1 MALPDIEILY
11 EDGPVIVVNKPAG
24 LLTQAPLGIDNL
36 EVRLKQFLKAREGK
50 EGNIYLAVL
59 HRIDRPVSGAIA
71 FARHVRAARRISEQ
85 FEGRMVE
92 KKYWALVE
100 GEPEASEGTFTDY
113 LQKLDGEARSVVV
126 PAGHPEGKLAVLH
139 YRVIGRGAG
148 VPSVQASGVSG
159 QTPAEQ
165 TASPGVAVSD
175 SGSSANF
182 SGSQF
187 ASGYGALLE
196 IELETGRTHQI
207 RVQCSSRGLPLLGD
221 ELYGS
226 KVPFGPPSADA
237 RERVIALHARTLKF
251 RHPMTREP
259 VEVVAPLPTY
269 WPAVG

>member
-1 MALPDIEILY
+1 MAVANIEILY
-11 EDGPVIVVNKPAG
+11 EDGPVLVVNKPAG

-36 EVRLKQFLKAREGK
+36 EVRVKQFLKAREGK

-92 KKYWALVE
+92 KKYWALVA
-100 GEPEASEGTFTDY
+100 GGPQDDAGTLTDY

-139 YRVIGRGAG
+139 YRVLKRFDA
-148 VPSVQASGVSG
+148 
-159 QTPAEQ
+159 QTL
-165 TASPGVAVSD
+165 V
-175 SGSSANF
+175 
-182 SGSQF
+182 
-187 ASGYGALLE
+187 E

-207 RVQCSSRGLPLLGD
+207 RVQFSSRGWPLLGD

-226 KVPFGPPSADA
+226 QTPFGPPSDDV

-251 RHPMTREP
+251 RHPMTKAP
-259 VEVVAPLPTY
+259 VEIAAPLPGY
-269 WPAVG
+269 WPEEVRSLS

>member
-1 MALPDIEILY
+1 MMVPSEIEILY
-11 EDGPVIVVNKPAG
+11 EDGPVLVVNKPAG

-36 EVRLKQFLKAREGK
+36 EVRLRQFLKAREGK

-100 GEPEASEGTFTDY
+100 NRPAADSGTFTDY
-113 LQKLDGEARSVVV
+113 IQKLDGEARSVVV
-126 PAGHPEGKLAVLH
+126 PTGHAEGKLAVLH
-139 YRVIGRGAG
+139 YRVLDGTGMPPEAG
-148 VPSVQASGVSG
+148 
-159 QTPAEQ
+159 T
-165 TASPGVAVSD
+165 
-175 SGSSANF
+175 
-182 SGSQF
+182 
-187 ASGYGALLE
+187 LLE

-207 RVQCSSRGLPLLGD
+207 RVQCSSRGMPLLGD

-226 KVPFGPPSADA
+226 TAAFGPPSADA

-251 RHPMTREP
+251 RHPMTRET
-259 VEVVAPLPTY
+259 VEVVAPLPSH
-269 WPAVG
+269 WPAIGGEASKRSE

>member
-1 MALPDIEILY
+1 MPPAIEILY

-100 GEPEASEGTFTDY
+100 GGPVEPAGTFADY

-139 YRVIGRGAG
+139 YRVIGRGTG
-148 VPSVQASGVSG
+148 VPPVQPSG
-159 QTPAEQ
+159 
-165 TASPGVAVSD
+165 SPGEVVAEGNAAGEVTADGGSSRNL
-175 SGSSANF
+175 SGSRL
-182 SGSQF
+182 
-187 ASGYGALLE
+187 ASGYGTLLE

-207 RVQCSSRGLPLLGD
+207 RVQCSSRGWPLLGD

-226 KVPFGPPSADA
+226 TVAFGPPAADA

-251 RHPMTREP
+251 RHPMTKEP
-259 VEVVAPLPTY
+259 VEVVAPLPAY
-269 WPAVG
+269 WPDVSV